1 MFAIVLTRLDIA
13 FTLGKLSQYM
23 SDPAEHHGYALK
35 NLLRYLRSTVTMKL
49 RYGLG
54 GAHSQFVVYLDAN

>member
-1 MFAIVLTRLDIA
+1 MFAMVLTRPDIA
-13 FTLGKLSQYM
+13 FILRKLSQYM

-35 NLLRYLRSTVTMKL
+35 NLLQYLRSTVTMKL

-54 GAHSQFVVYLDAN
+54 GAHSQFVVYSDAD